1 MRTVAVRGAGAWVD
15 GAVAA
20 LVALAVV
27 WSYVTY
33 LRLPASRPAA
43 ADYDRAAAHIRA
55 QWAEGDLIDVNPFWA
70 TRVREYL
77 GDLPLEAFHDVGR
90 EDLTRYRRVWLFSL
104 FGAEQRDRVRRAME
118 ESTRLLEQ
126 HRFGGIDVRLYA
138 VRAPAPVRFDFRER
152 LSEARVWV
160 ERADERTE
168 CAAGDHGRWR
178 CSAAAWNYVGPETFE
193 MAGEPRRVIWAHP
206 ISGAVLAIDFAK
218 VPLGNA
224 LALGAG
230 FLPAVLG
237 HGVPV
242 ELTVEVD
249 GRVVAR
255 RLYDVDEEFAEERI
269 ATPELAAG
277 LHRVTFR
284 IATLDDRLRHF
295 CFRAEA
301 RG

>member
-1 MRTVAVRGAGAWVD
+1 MRAVAGRDAWVD
-15 GAVAA
+15 GAVAI

-43 ADYDRAAAHIRA
+43 ADYERAAAHIRA
-55 QWAEGDLIDVNPFWA
+55 HWADGDLIDVNPFWA

-77 GDLPLEAFHDVGR
+77 GDLPLEAYHDVGR

-104 FGAEQRDRVRRAME
+104 FGAEQRDRVRRDME
-118 ESTRLLEQ
+118 QSTRLLEQ

-138 VRAPAPVRFDFRER
+138 VREPAPVRFDFRER
-152 LSEARVWV
+152 LGEARVRI

-168 CAAGDHGRWR
+168 CAARDHGGWR

-206 ISGAVLAIDFAK
+206 VSGAVLAIDFAK
-218 VPLGNA
+218 VPLGPV
-224 LALGAG
+224 LVLGAG

-237 HGVPV
+237 QGVPV

-249 GRVVAR
+249 GRMVAR
-255 RLYDVDEEFAEERI
+255 RLYDVDEEFAQERI

-301 RG
+301 RD